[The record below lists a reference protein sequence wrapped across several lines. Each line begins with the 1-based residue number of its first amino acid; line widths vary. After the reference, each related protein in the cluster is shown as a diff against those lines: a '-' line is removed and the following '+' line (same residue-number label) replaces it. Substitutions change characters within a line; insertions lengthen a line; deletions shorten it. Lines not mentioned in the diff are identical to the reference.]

1 MKPNSFSI
9 NLTSILDLSS
19 KLNDSVDINYILNS
33 TLLSIMGKL
42 GITRAAIFKKNQSN
56 YELILQKGKCEI
68 KSLENFEISTFKEI
82 NANNYSEKN
91 LLNCDYR
98 YIVPLRIANDA
109 SYFFALSK
117 SITKERL
124 EESEIEYVNLLS
136 NIASIAIHNAENYC
150 DLDIQKQ
157 KQERKNIIL
166 ENLFQNARFFFSYFQ
181 SDDIISLLSYNL
193 MGHLLINKLAL
204 ILIDDDKEITIAKN
218 KLNKDIDKKVINY
231 SLSLNSIKLVQ
242 DIDDTLLKFA
252 YDKLEVNVISPIYF
266 KNKIRGAILIGKS
279 MLKQDLNDED
289 KLFIEYIGNT
299 AIAALENER
308 LFQEEVKK
316 KQLES
321 ELNLALDIQRG
332 LFPSE
337 PITLN
342 SYSIY
347 GKSLPSK
354 QVGGDYY
361 DHIKIDENRYFIL
374 IADVSGKGMPA
385 AMIMANLQAALRVLV
400 KLDLPLLD
408 IILNLNYI
416 VFSNTSQDKFVTFF
430 GGILNIKENTFE
442 YINAGHNPPLLFK
455 KNELIRLEK
464 GGLFLGLLEGGF
476 PYESETITLE
486 NGDYIL
492 LYTDGITEAQNSKN
506 EEFGEENLIQTCLD
520 TKDPQKLLV
529 EILYKIKDFTYSSSQ
544 YDDITLLC
552 LIKK

>member
-1 MKPNSFSI
+1 M
-9 NLTSILDLSS
+9 
-19 KLNDSVDINYILNS
+19 
-33 TLLSIMGKL
+33 
-42 GITRAAIFKKNQSN
+42 SN
-56 YELILQKGKCEI
+56 
-68 KSLENFEISTFKEI
+68 
-82 NANNYSEKN
+82 
-91 LLNCDYR
+91 
-98 YIVPLRIANDA
+98 
-109 SYFFALSK
+109 
-117 SITKERL
+117 
-124 EESEIEYVNLLS
+124 
-136 NIASIAIHNAENYC
+136 
-150 DLDIQKQ
+150 
-157 KQERKNIIL
+157 
-166 ENLFQNARFFFSYFQ
+166 
-181 SDDIISLLSYNL
+181 
-193 MGHLLINKLAL
+193 
-204 ILIDDDKEITIAKN
+204 
-218 KLNKDIDKKVINY
+218 

-342 SYSIY
+342 SYSID

-361 DHIKIDENRYFIL
+361 DHIKIDENRYFVL

-455 KNELIRLEK
+455 KK
-464 GGLFLGLLEGGF
+464 
-476 PYESETITLE
+476 
-486 NGDYIL
+486 
-492 LYTDGITEAQNSKN
+492 
-506 EEFGEENLIQTCLD
+506 
-520 TKDPQKLLV
+520 
-529 EILYKIKDFTYSSSQ
+529 
-544 YDDITLLC
+544 
-552 LIKK
+552 